1 MTRLDNL
8 RDRIAKALFDESYLD
23 APLETIP
30 NEIHPGYHELAQAII
45 DEFELITET
54 HAATHSKRAMTRI
67 ISAWEWD
74 NQ

>member
-1 MTRLDNL
+1 MASDQDEL
-8 RDRIAKALFDESYLD
+8 RDRIA
-23 APLETIP
+23 
-30 NEIHPGYHELAQAII
+30 EIIERSLTVWMNDLSTGGAEADYAAQAII
-45 DEFELITET
+45 EELELTTET

>member
-1 MTRLDNL
+1 MTSQDEL

-45 DEFELITET
+45 DEFELTTET
-54 HAATHSKRAMTRI
+54 HAATHSKRTMTRI
-67 ISAWEWD
+67 TSAWEWEK
-74 NQ
+74 Q

>member
-1 MTRLDNL
+1 MTSQDEL

-45 DEFELITET
+45 DEFELTTET
-54 HAATHSKRAMTRI
+54 HAATHSKRTMTRI
-67 ISAWEWD
+67 IGEWEWD